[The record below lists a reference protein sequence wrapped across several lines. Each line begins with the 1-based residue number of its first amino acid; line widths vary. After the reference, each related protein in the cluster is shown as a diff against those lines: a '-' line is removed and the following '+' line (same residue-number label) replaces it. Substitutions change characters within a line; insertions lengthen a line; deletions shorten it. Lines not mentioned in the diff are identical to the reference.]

1 MPKIEIE
8 LSKTKENNEMGEIL
22 RHQSKLQDILMQIER
37 LAGDRDEE
45 LINLNRVVR
54 CAVNEAKLK
63 REDIRD
69 IEFPPFIIQSR
80 QVYQI
85 IDGKLVITLADPEE
99 MPMPAPDNSEEKS
112 ALPSEIKEV

>member
-8 LSKTKENNEMGEIL
+8 LQKTKDNNEMGEIL
-22 RHQSKLQDILMQIER
+22 HHQTKLQDILMQIER
-37 LAGDRDEE
+37 LASNRDEE
-45 LINLNRVVR
+45 IISLNRVVR
-54 CAVNEAKLK
+54 SAVNEAKLK

-69 IEFPPFIIQSR
+69 IEFPPFLTQGR

-99 MPMPAPDNSEEKS
+99 KPVPP
-112 ALPSEIKEV
+112 EIKGA